1 MKDNSE
7 DRRKDKRERL
17 QLRRLEV
24 VMDVVY
30 GILIW
35 RIFFLLPKPDHP
47 IWAWQSMSRFFSAHV
62 LDFLLAIIALV
73 IVIVYWLQNNL
84 LFGSLKRTDSKHTV
98 LAILQIFFLL
108 LFLYSIKLG
117 LALGASSATRAIES
131 ITAALVGIASIW
143 AWSYAIKDGRLLA
156 PEVSQEE
163 ALQIKERILVEPAT
177 AIITLPLAF
186 VGPILWELAWFLYP
200 LIAYLVKRHR
210 RALQRGVG

>member
-7 DRRKDKRERL
+7 DRRKDKRKIS
-17 QLRRLEV
+17 QLRRLKV

-35 RIFFLLPKPDHP
+35 RIFFLLPKPDEP
-47 IWAWQSMSRFFSAHV
+47 IWAWQTMGHFFSTHV
-62 LDFLLAIIALV
+62 LEFLLVIVAFV

-84 LFGSLKRTDSKHTV
+84 LFGSLKRTDTKHTV
-98 LAILQIFFLL
+98 LAMLQIFFLM

-117 LALGASSATRAIES
+117 LVLGASSATRAIES

-156 PEVSQEE
+156 PEVSEE
-163 ALQIKERILVEPAT
+163 ED
-177 AIITLPLAF
+177 
-186 VGPILWELAWFLYP
+186 
-200 LIAYLVKRHR
+200 
-210 RALQRGVG
+210 